1 MNNATFFAPP
11 SYQFLFTRVSRCWGA
26 VYLAVFSHLMLQTE
40 ILSLFWSLYPLH
52 KNPDNHSAN
61 LLPHM
66 DRELYRHLR
75 KDFLS
80 LCVHLLGD
88 YGGSSTTSEAC
99 SVLPLGEHIHLPQYP
114 WACSNISSAV
124 LPHFELSLG
133 QRSGCR
139 VTENSIVS
147 SSTPQFRYMFMV
159 DTDIFFWVTLH
170 KSSSLQVLSNE
181 GFWSVKLCP
190 QNTCPALN
198 LQTTTWRQNAEGS

>member
-124 LPHFELSLG
+124 FPHSELSLG
-133 QRSGCR
+133 QRSGSR
-139 VTENSIVS
+139 LTEDPI
-147 SSTPQFRYMFMV
+147 
-159 DTDIFFWVTLH
+159 I
-170 KSSSLQVLSNE
+170 SSSLPQLRYRFMVRDPRVWAEADTPNSLRVQSSK
-181 GFWSVKLCP
+181 GFWSMTVFLKICVSH
-190 QNTCPALN
+190 LN
-198 LQTTTWRQNAEGS
+198 LKQWHG